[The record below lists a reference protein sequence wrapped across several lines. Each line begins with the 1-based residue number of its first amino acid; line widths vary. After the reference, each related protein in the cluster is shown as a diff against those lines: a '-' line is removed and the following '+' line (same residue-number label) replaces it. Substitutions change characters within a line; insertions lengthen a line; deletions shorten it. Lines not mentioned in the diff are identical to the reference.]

1 MRGADRA
8 VAAFIRIE
16 RAAGPASFEEL
27 MELEFTMAQ
36 FKALLLLDLSGPVT
50 VSRFAEAVG
59 TKLPAASVFVDR
71 LEQARLVVRGEDGS
85 DRRRVVIEL
94 TEEARRMIGRLRGN
108 HERVIAAIDRLPPA
122 AQDALA
128 EGMEALAA
136 ELERER
142 DSAPDAGGWGGRR
155 GEHG

>member
-1 MRGADRA
+1 MRGAERA

-16 RAAGPASFEEL
+16 RAAGPASFQEL
-27 MELEFTMAQ
+27 MELDLTMAQ
-36 FKALLLLDLSGPVT
+36 LKALFLLERSAPVT
-50 VSRFAEAVG
+50 VGRFAEAVG

-71 LEQARLVVRGEDGS
+71 LEQGGLVVRREDGA

-94 TEEARRMIGRLRGN
+94 TGRAREMVARLRGN

-128 EGMEALAA
+128 QGMEALAG

-142 DSAPDAGGWGGRR
+142 ASAD
-155 GEHG
+155 

>member
-16 RAAGPASFEEL
+16 RAAGPASFQEL

-71 LEQARLVVRGEDGS
+71 LEQARLVVRGADAS

-108 HERVIAAIDRLPPA
+108 HERVIAPIDRLPPA
-122 AQDALA
+122 SQYALA
-128 EGMEALAA
+128 
-136 ELERER
+136 
-142 DSAPDAGGWGGRR
+142 
-155 GEHG
+155 